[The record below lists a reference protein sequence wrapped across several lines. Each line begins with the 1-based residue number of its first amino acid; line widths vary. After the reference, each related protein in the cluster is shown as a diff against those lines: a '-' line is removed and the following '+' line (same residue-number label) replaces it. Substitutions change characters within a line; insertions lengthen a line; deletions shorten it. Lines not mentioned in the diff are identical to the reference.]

1 MKYRKLK
8 GYSVRSQ
15 YLYRLM
21 KKRLKNDIKEGKI
34 DLPLLDENTI
44 KGLVEGFNKKM
55 ADQLKRESRIVLP
68 YIGVI
73 DIVERKRIVD
83 LKNNRINL
91 PVHHGLTE
99 EYEKMMFITD
109 LPRMIGVKFRS
120 FKRQHPHL
128 KLTSFRL
135 NHELFK
141 EIAKYAIDNNILL
154 AKV

>member
-1 MKYRKLK
+1 
-8 GYSVRSQ
+8 
-15 YLYRLM
+15 
-21 KKRLKNDIKEGKI
+21 
-34 DLPLLDENTI
+34 
-44 KGLVEGFNKKM
+44 
-55 ADQLKRESRIVLP
+55 
-68 YIGVI
+68 
-73 DIVERKRIVD
+73 
-83 LKNNRINL
+83 
-91 PVHHGLTE
+91 
-99 EYEKMMFITD
+99 MMFITD